1 MVHGFRAFLIG
12 PDPRD
17 LTNSWGDGGR
27 ETKPAQ
33 ATVLIPENDQ
43 ALGES

>member
-17 LTNSWGDGGR
+17 LTSLGAG

-33 ATVLIPENDQ
+33 ATVLVPENDR